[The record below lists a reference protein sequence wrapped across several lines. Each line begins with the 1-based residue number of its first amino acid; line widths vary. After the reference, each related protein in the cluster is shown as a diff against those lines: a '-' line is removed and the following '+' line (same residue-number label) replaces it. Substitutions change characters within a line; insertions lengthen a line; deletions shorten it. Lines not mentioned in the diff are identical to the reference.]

1 MADSTQISAAHQRVI
16 DRFIEAQGS
25 KPFRRQDVA
34 DALYPHIRP
43 RVMGNA
49 RVVADKAMQS
59 LQRDR
64 RIIKAGHVH
73 WSLVVPTER
82 TLKCG
87 RVVPEHK
94 DVQQLTLSTHCPQK
108 WAAVD
113 LETGDVWVGSDEGW
127 KHASSA
133 VAGEVAAVIATSAT

>member
-1 MADSTQISAAHQRVI
+1 MTTTIQVSAAQQRIV

-34 DALYPHIRP
+34 DVLYPHIRP
-43 RVMGNA
+43 RLMGNA
-49 RVVADKAMQS
+49 RALADKVMQQM
-59 LQRDR
+59 QRDR
-64 RIIKAGHVH
+64 RLVKAGHVH

-82 TLKCG
+82 TLKGG

-108 WAAVD
+108 WVAVD
-113 LETGDVWVGSDEGW
+113 LETGDVWAGSDEGW
-127 KHASSA
+127 KRASGA
-133 VAGEVAAVIATSAT
+133 VAGEVAQVLSKAAT